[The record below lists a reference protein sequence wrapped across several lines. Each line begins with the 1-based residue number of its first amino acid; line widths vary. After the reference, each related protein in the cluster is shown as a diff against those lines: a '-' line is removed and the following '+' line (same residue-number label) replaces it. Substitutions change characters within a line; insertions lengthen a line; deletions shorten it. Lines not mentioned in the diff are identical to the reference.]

1 MNSDVSNLQHE
12 HQHQKEEDKK
22 KQICVYVKNRRSM
35 VGKCFF

>member
-1 MNSDVSNLQHE
+1 MNSDVSKLQHE
-12 HQHQKEEDKK
+12 HQHQKEDKK